1 MPSQPPPPVLHMLPT
16 AVEQAHIKEA
26 LEASQ
31 TAMGAIQSLLS
42 LSQWVL
48 GILGL
53 VLAGIAIFGW
63 VAIRNAVLSQSKQ
76 IANKRMDDYIGT
88 DGFKA
93 LVAERIAKSVDERWS
108 NTVVVSRL
116 AEETRPPGDL
126 SPFPKAGESK

>member
-1 MPSQPPPPVLHMLPT
+1 MLPT

-31 TAMGAIQSLLS
+31 TAMAAIQSLLS

-53 VLAGIAIFGW
+53 VLAGIAVFGW

-76 IANKRMDDYIGT
+76 IANKRLDDYLET
-88 DGFKA
+88 SEFKA
-93 LVAERIAKSVDERWS
+93 LVTERIAKSVDERWS

-116 AEETRPPGDL
+116 SEEIKAPGDA